1 MALKVHPK
9 HYLPTE
15 DFEDLDLVSNLE
27 KAIEK
32 RHNDVGKPLAALS
45 QEDIMRGCLT
55 ACDKK
60 ISPNL
65 WSAGGCADARPEVDL
80 SYADEVVI
88 KDKFDPWTPTIMTQH
103 GRESCI
109 DAISEELGPAAGFPA
124 REKEVWNL
132 DGARFHREGGTR
144 DAREAP
150 EEERRRSACAG
161 ERRRQACGAQPGL
174 TAAPQ
179 GQHGGSQLKR
189 RAVRAAPEFEGLG
202 SLGSVACNMLPLILL
217 ISCSAEAPLVHRGRA
232 LSIDRC

>member
-15 DFEDLDLVSNLE
+15 DFEGLDLVSNLE

-45 QEDIMRGCLT
+45 QEDIMRGYLT
-55 ACDKK
+55 ACDNH

-88 KDKFDPWTPTIMTQH
+88 KDKFDPWTPIIMTQH

-109 DAISEELGPAAGFPA
+109 DDIVEKLGPAAGFPS
-124 REKEVWNL
+124 R
-132 DGARFHREGGTR
+132 
-144 DAREAP
+144 
-150 EEERRRSACAG
+150 
-161 ERRRQACGAQPGL
+161 
-174 TAAPQ
+174 
-179 GQHGGSQLKR
+179 
-189 RAVRAAPEFEGLG
+189 
-202 SLGSVACNMLPLILL
+202 
-217 ISCSAEAPLVHRGRA
+217 
-232 LSIDRC
+232 